1 VSRNSHERQPA
12 GALSWR
18 SAFEQTVSPF
28 LGSPT
33 STLLAAFD
41 DVAGRWAHLPLK
53 AGAPFPSGICP
64 DGSPVE
70 LSIQWR
76 RGDCRQ
82 VRFIAQP
89 SDPDAS
95 PAADREYARECALH
109 FLDKWSGAAAHELLK
124 RVLFFF
130 PTGRE
135 LTPAGNFFLW
145 LGLAAAPDG
154 RHTSKVYI
162 NPWAA
167 SDEHKGA
174 YIIHKILEEAG
185 IGHTALHWVARVL
198 NETAMMPL
206 IVGLNFGSAGAHSV
220 KVYFGKRAVEVG
232 ALTRLL
238 ASWPRNTADDDL
250 EGPLNLAVSA
260 SQRGEVHLGLE
271 YRSPDAPPALRV
283 NLFCPDWFQS
293 DAAVLST
300 LRRLLPENSF
310 EEIAAQNRG
319 WRGQRRINF
328 LGLDGSRATL
338 YFKLARMGS
347 RDGQGEDSEAGSLSN
362 KPRTR

>member
-1 VSRNSHERQPA
+1 MPGNSHERQPV
-12 GALSWR
+12 GALNWQ

-28 LGSPT
+28 LGSST
-33 STLLAAFD
+33 STLLAAFN
-41 DVAGRWAHLPLK
+41 DVAGHWGHLPLG

-89 SDPDAS
+89 SNPNAS
-95 PAADREYARECALH
+95 PAADREYARECALR
-109 FLDKWSGAAAHELLK
+109 FLDKWSGAAARELLE

-135 LTPAGNFFLW
+135 PIPAGNFFLW
-145 LGLAAAPDG
+145 LGLAVAPDG

-167 SDEHKGA
+167 SDAHKGA

-198 NETAMMPL
+198 NETSMMPL
-206 IVGLNFGSAGAHSV
+206 IVGLNFGSAGARSV
-220 KVYFGKRAVEVG
+220 KVYFGRRAVE
-232 ALTRLL
+232 ATTLTRLL
-238 ASWPRNTADDDL
+238 AGWPRNSTDDDL
-250 EGPLNLAVSA
+250 EGPLNFAVSG
-260 SQRGEVHLGLE
+260 SRRGEVHLGLE
-271 YRSPDAPPALRV
+271 YQSPDAPPALRV

-300 LRRLLPENSF
+300 LGRLLPGNSF
-310 EEIAAQNRG
+310 GELATQCRG

-328 LGLDGSRATL
+328 LGLDGHRATL
-338 YFKLARMGS
+338 YFKVARMGG
-347 RDGQGEDSEAGSLSN
+347 RERRSES
-362 KPRTR
+362 